1 MFKRFMNIV
10 KGSANKGMKKLET
23 PELLA
28 EEAEMELQKTVKE
41 LKEATIEAK
50 TNEKLLQKKKAASE
64 KKAAEWKNRATLA
77 VQQKN
82 DEVARQ
88 CLQKKKDLES
98 EISSLDIQL
107 EEQERASEALKNRLI
122 QVEREFSE
130 FKMKKQQLIARMNAG
145 KAKEDQDEMDISSMT
160 SGIDKFEKQ
169 IEEQELR
176 NEVMRE
182 MSDEGLLEEEFK
194 MLENKSESA
203 NPAIDD
209 ELAAL
214 KAQLNEDGE
223 DKA

>member
-28 EEAEMELQKTVKE
+28 EEAEMELEKTVKQ

-50 TNEKLLQKKKAASE
+50 TNEKLLQKKKEASE
-64 KKAAEWKNRATLA
+64 KKALEWKNRATLA

-88 CLQKKKDLES
+88 CLQKKKDLENEVNS
-98 EISSLDIQL
+98 IAVQL

-145 KAKEDQDEMDISSMT
+145 KAKEEKDEMDISSLT
-160 SGIDKFEKQ
+160 SGIEKFEKQ

-176 NEVMRE
+176 NEVLRE
-182 MSDEGLLEEEFK
+182 MNDEGLLEEEFK
-194 MLENKSESA
+194 MLESKSEPA

-214 KAQLNEDGE
+214 KAQLNQDDE
-223 DKA
+223 K